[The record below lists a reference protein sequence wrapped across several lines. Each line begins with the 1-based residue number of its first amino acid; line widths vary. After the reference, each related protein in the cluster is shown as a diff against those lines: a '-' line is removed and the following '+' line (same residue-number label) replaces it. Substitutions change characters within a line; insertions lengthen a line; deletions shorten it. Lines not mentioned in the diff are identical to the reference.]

1 MKILSDILEEVE
13 IIESHGNL
21 DARVSSVS
29 LSSKE
34 IEPHAIFVALKGNV
48 LDGHSF
54 IDEVIE
60 KGATT
65 IIYEKDVPEFKNG
78 VTYIKVLD
86 THSAVGII
94 AGNFYNNPSRK
105 LKLVGITGTSGKTTT
120 ATLLHQLF
128 RNLGYKVGMIGTDV
142 NKINDKVEEAHRTT
156 PDAVTLNKLLAEMAD
171 EGCEYCFMEVSS
183 HSVSE
188 KRISGISFVG
198 GIFTNLSLDHLDY
211 HKTLDEY
218 CDAKKGFFD
227 IIPATGF
234 AIANI
239 DDERGGYVLST
250 TKAHTYTLS
259 LKKQAD
265 FNEKLETKLIGE
277 FNLYNVLGVYA
288 IAILLGQD
296 RDKIRE
302 VIKTL
307 DTVPGRFQYFKSEN
321 GVIGVVDY
329 AHKPDAL
336 MKVLQTINNM
346 KGDSRVIAV
355 VGCGG
360 DRDKSKRPI
369 MAKIGYDMSDILIL
383 TSDNPRTEKPEDILA
398 DMHKGLPLEG
408 LDKVEI
414 IVDRHL
420 AIEKACSL
428 AKSGDFILLAGKGHE
443 TYQEVN
449 GLKTHFDD
457 MEEIKKNFK

>member
-1 MKILSDILEEVE
+1 M
-13 IIESHGNL
+13 
-21 DARVSSVS
+21 
-29 LSSKE
+29 
-34 IEPHAIFVALKGNV
+34 ALKGNV

-360 DRDKSKRPI
+360 DRDTSKRPI
-369 MAKIGYDMSDILIL
+369 MAGIACKLSDYTVF
-383 TSDNPRTEKPEDILA
+383 TSDNPRSENPDKIIELSVHDRYTLAQIEMFPDLVVVLDAFRNNVQYSLPQVHIGAQKRDKFLAVVRMDPNTILNLIKPGLLQQMPEPVALRPPPFPDIKYHDTPPA
-398 DMHKGLPLEG
+398 VPPPGFP
-408 LDKVEI
+408 
-414 IVDRHL
+414 
-420 AIEKACSL
+420 
-428 AKSGDFILLAGKGHE
+428 DFDTFRRI
-443 TYQEVN
+443 
-449 GLKTHFDD
+449 
-457 MEEIKKNFK
+457 